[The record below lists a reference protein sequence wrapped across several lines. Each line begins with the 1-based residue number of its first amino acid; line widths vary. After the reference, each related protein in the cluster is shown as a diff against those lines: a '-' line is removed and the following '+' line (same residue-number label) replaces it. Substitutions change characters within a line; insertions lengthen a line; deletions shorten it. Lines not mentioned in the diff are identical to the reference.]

1 MSCVKTS
8 RLSDGP
14 PGGLTGYS
22 PRIMR
27 TSINWLN
34 DYLDP
39 ALDAQTQ
46 ADLLTAAGF
55 PYDGEDVAE
64 NGEAWQEIETT
75 SNRGDCLC
83 HFGLAREAALLGGS
97 RLKTPKVSLP
107 RGGPPISESIEIRNT
122 EPDRCPLYT
131 ARVIRGVKVGPSPE
145 WLQRRL
151 IAIGLVPRNNL
162 VDATNFVLFEYGQP
176 THVFDLDTLRGGRI
190 EIRAA
195 FAGES
200 FLPIGEGAESIKL
213 VPEDLV
219 IADAQRAIAMAGV
232 KGGAETS
239 VTDGTTN
246 ILLEAATF
254 DPVGVR
260 NTSRRHRIASDS
272 SYRFE
277 RGVHPAE
284 ISVATDRLASLILEL
299 AGGELCDGIVAD
311 GQPIP
316 KARSVSMRPARCRA
330 VLGIDISDEE
340 IIRLLDGLG
349 FAPIAVD
356 DDIQCTIPPRRLDI
370 SREADLI
377 EEIARTHG
385 LDALPINET
394 IRIRA
399 VAPKPVDEGLN
410 AIREML
416 VGAGFHETV
425 THTLIGPDAAAAF
438 LKTGHAVLKVDDDRA
453 AAEPVLRPSLVP
465 SLLRVAKHN
474 HDLGTGN
481 VRLFETASVFAQCD
495 GVHRERRLLGLLVDP
510 PLTVGSRDDASL
522 GQSAF
527 GILRTTID
535 RIVRIIGGGN
545 VEIDGSVAIEGFTAS
560 GEIRVDGRL
569 IGTLGVIDPAI
580 AQRHGHDRPLV
591 AAEIELAPEG
601 VAEALSTWPPE
612 STAAA
617 LAAFPSIDR
626 DLTVLVDEPVN
637 WAEIEGAI
645 RAGTPELLESTEF
658 VTVFRG
664 AKLPAGRKAITLRL
678 RFRAPDRTLR
688 HEEVDPQ
695 MTTITAILADAVK
708 GETRQ

>member
-1 MSCVKTS
+1 MKTS
-8 RLSDGP
+8 TPSTRP
-14 PGGLTGYS
+14 PEGLRRYS
-22 PRIMR
+22 PRTMR

-39 ALDAQTQ
+39 ALDAETQ

-55 PYDGEDVAE
+55 PFDGEDVAE
-64 NGEAWQEIETT
+64 NGEPWQEIETT

-97 RLKTPKVSLP
+97 TLKMPEITLP
-107 RGGPPISESIEIRNT
+107 QGGPSISESIEVRNS
-122 EPDRCPLYT
+122 EPERCPLYT
-131 ARVIRGVKVGPSPE
+131 GRVIRGVKVGPSPE

-176 THVFDLDTLRGGRI
+176 THVFDLDTLRGGMI

-195 FAGES
+195 RAGEG
-200 FLPIGEGAESIKL
+200 FLPIGEGAEPLEL
-213 VPEDLV
+213 VPADLV
-219 IADAQRAIAMAGV
+219 IADAERAVAMAGV

-260 NTSRRHRIASDS
+260 NTARRHRIASDS

-284 ISVATDRLASLILEL
+284 ISVAMDRLTALILEL
-299 AGGELCDGIVAD
+299 AGGELCDGVVAD

-316 KARSVSMRPARCRA
+316 GPRTVSMRPARCRA
-330 VLGIDISDEE
+330 VLGIEISDEE
-340 IIRLLDGLG
+340 ILRLLEGLG
-349 FAPIAVD
+349 FEPNASSE
-356 DDIQCTIPPRRLDI
+356 DIRCTIPPRRLDI
-370 SREADLI
+370 DREADLI

-399 VAPKPVDEGLN
+399 VAPQPVDEGLN

-425 THTLIGPDAAAAF
+425 THTLIGPEAAAAF
-438 LKTGHAVLKVDDDRA
+438 LETGHEVLKVDDDRA
-453 AAEPVLRPSLVP
+453 AAEPILRPSLVP

-474 HDLGTGN
+474 HDLGTSN
-481 VRLFETASVFAQCD
+481 VRLFETASVFDQCD
-495 GVHRERRLLGLLVDP
+495 GQHRERRLLGLLVDSP
-510 PLTVGSRDDASL
+510 DGGVARDAASL
-522 GQSAF
+522 GQAAF
-527 GILRTTID
+527 GVLRTIID
-535 RIVRIIGGGN
+535 RVVRIVGDGE
-545 VEIDGSVAIEGFTAS
+545 VEIDDAVDVPGFAAS
-560 GEIRVDGRL
+560 GVVRVNGRS
-569 IGTLGVIDPAI
+569 IGTLGVVEPGVAS
-580 AQRHGHDRPLV
+580 RSGHDRPLV

-601 VAEALSTWPPE
+601 VADALASWPPE
-612 STAAA
+612 STATA
-617 LAAFPSIDR
+617 LPAYPSIDR
-626 DLTVLVDEPVN
+626 DLTILVDEPVN
-637 WAEIEGAI
+637 WAELERAI
-645 RAGTPELLESTEF
+645 HAGTPELLESTEF

-678 RFRAPDRTLR
+678 RFRDPDRTLR
-688 HEEVDPQ
+688 HDEVDPQ
-695 MTTITAILADAVK
+695 MKTITDALIASVG
-708 GETRQ
+708 GEIRQ